1 MLDGINYYP
10 KKKKPIKGR
19 LLWLFLLFLLFLIF
33 GTMWYY
39 FQGEDT
45 NKSKSNSIIISQPI
59 LDEESENIVVD
70 NSDDVIFP
78 DEVQET
84 TESLDEVISTYE
96 ASTQN

>member
-19 LLWLFLLFLLFLIF
+19 LLCLFLLFLIF
-33 GTMWYY
+33 GAMWYY